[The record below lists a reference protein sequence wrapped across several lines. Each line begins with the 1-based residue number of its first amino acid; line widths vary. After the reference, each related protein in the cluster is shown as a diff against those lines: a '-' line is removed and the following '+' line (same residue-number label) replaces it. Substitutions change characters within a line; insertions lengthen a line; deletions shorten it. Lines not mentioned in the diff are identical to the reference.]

1 MNLRQTT
8 REIIK
13 LVEERSGFPVQVL
26 EDPDLPVIAQ
36 VRMARGTVPAHFIL
50 YKPSSGESPDYT
62 ICHQCGFILRFFSDP
77 PERRFELAGAR
88 AGHAEIEK
96 AVLAPDGP
104 ARRFELGGDEITQ
117 LRSYLMSSIMVHLRS
132 IPIGLRVSVW
142 LADAYPELA
151 ELQCAQV
158 MNELALAKATLK
170 PDIHEAT
177 PDVVYKPTEII
188 NAAFA
193 LFWAQRYN
201 QPEIAAPYRF
211 AGYEKDGQALLKIW
225 HELPDDPLND
235 KELVD
240 TWADYL
246 GLRNWYTWVAYEP
259 PA

>member
-1 MNLRQTT
+1 LDIRQTT
-8 REIIK
+8 RDIISM
-13 LVEERSGFPVQVL
+13 VEERSGFPVQVL
-26 EDPDLPVIAQ
+26 EDPNLPVIAQ
-36 VRMARGTVPAHFIL
+36 VRMARGSVPSHFIL
-50 YKPSSGESPDYT
+50 YKTEGESLDYS
-62 ICHQCGFILRFFSDP
+62 ICHQCGFILRLFANP
-77 PERRFELAGAR
+77 PDRRFELAGAR
-88 AGHAEIEK
+88 IGHAEIEK
-96 AVLAPDGP
+96 ALLAPDGP
-104 ARRFELGGDEITQ
+104 ARKFNLGSDKIIQ
-117 LRSYLMSSIMVHLRS
+117 LRSYFVTSIMIHLRS

-151 ELQCAQV
+151 EPQRTQV
-158 MNELALAKATLK
+158 MNELAKAKATLK
-170 PDIHEAT
+170 PDIRETT
-177 PDVVYKPTEII
+177 PDVVYRPSEII

-201 QPEIAAPYRF
+201 QPEIAAPYCF